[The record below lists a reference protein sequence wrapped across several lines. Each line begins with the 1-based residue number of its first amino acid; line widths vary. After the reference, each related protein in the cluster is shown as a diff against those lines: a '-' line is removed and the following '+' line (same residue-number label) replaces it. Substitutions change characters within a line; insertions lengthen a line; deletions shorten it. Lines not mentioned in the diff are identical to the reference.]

1 MFTLITATALDAKHC
16 FYIITL
22 DQCKTFY
29 AKDLAEFGNRF
40 PHLCENFLSAQFHGE
55 YDLPHGEGQDF
66 QFATFPN

>member
-16 FYIITL
+16 FHIITL

-40 PHLCENFLSAQFHGE
+40 PHLCENFLSAVSWRV
-55 YDLPHGEGQDF
+55 
-66 QFATFPN
+66 